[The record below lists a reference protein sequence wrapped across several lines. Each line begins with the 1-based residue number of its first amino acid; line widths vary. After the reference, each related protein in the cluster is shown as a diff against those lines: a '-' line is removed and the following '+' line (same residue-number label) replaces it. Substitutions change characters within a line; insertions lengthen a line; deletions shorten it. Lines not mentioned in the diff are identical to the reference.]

1 MHLYSPHKPSKEPA
15 GWRLTTSVGSCSQEL
30 QQTWNFQ
37 DSIAV
42 LDRSMEINEQFWN
55 APKSSKSSASRF
67 VGLLVPGLRLVWH
80 SQSSQRTAFTDVS
93 SECVKVDL
101 FQRYNLTEAS
111 TLPEESTLTAGYHR
125 PLLLLRQRYRQE
137 FVSKSMQLWR
147 LYRVCLAEKGI
158 FPAGQTYERII
169 QGRERKS
176 CLLAS
181 FRKSARKIL
190 DLCNKCRYIRY
201 PTNIKP
207 EKVRGWQQGVFVGC
221 HTLHFKSPPCLIF

>member
-15 GWRLTTSVGSCSQEL
+15 GWRLTTNSGQL
-30 QQTWNFQ
+30 QSRVAADLKLQGFNRGLRQ
-37 DSIAV
+37 KHG
-42 LDRSMEINEQFWN
+42 MEINEQFWN

-80 SQSSQRTAFTDVS
+80 SRSSQRRAFTDVS

-125 PLLLLRQRYRQE
+125 PLLFLRQRYRQE
-137 FVSKSMQLWR
+137 FVSSSMQLWR
-147 LYRVCLAEKGI
+147 LYRVCLADKGI
-158 FPAGQTYERII
+158 FRAVQTHERII

-181 FRKSARKIL
+181 FCKSARKIL
-190 DLCNKCRYIRY
+190 DLCNKCRY

-221 HTLHFKSPPCLIF
+221 HTRHFKSPPRSIF